1 MRKKVLIILLSLLL
15 LAGVISVPV
24 LAASWKPEDKITITV
39 RVFNPNTGGVWVVG
53 TDYCTK
59 GDEKIQSDA
68 YRIPRSFRVHRRK
81 TATAYRRLRATG
93 ISPPATK
100 MSERMFTGAA
110 TPPPP
115 P

>member
-1 MRKKVLIILLSLLL
+1 MKKNMRKKVLIILLSLLL

-53 TDYCTK
+53 SDTCTK

-68 YRIPRSFRVHRRK
+68 YRIPDLSEFIGENS
-81 TATAYRRLRATG
+81 YRG
-93 ISPPATK
+93 ISPPATG

-115 P
+115 Q